1 MNGPDDVTG
10 FDPNGPGLPGKLF
23 GLPFTPE
30 TARVVILPV
39 PWEVTV
45 SYHTGTAR
53 GPKAVQEASRQI
65 DLFHLDIP
73 EAWKLGAAIT
83 EVPDTDA
90 FSAQGLV
97 EILATN
103 PPWAEGLPL
112 AAAGFE
118 ARRYKKD

>member
-1 MNGPDDVTG
+1 MPALQTAEAKGY
-10 FDPNGPGLPGKLF
+10 LP
-23 GLPFTPE
+23 
-30 TARVVILPV
+30 ILSV
-39 PWEVTV
+39 HDE
-45 SYHTGTAR
+45 
-53 GPKAVQEASRQI
+53 
-65 DLFHLDIP
+65 
-73 EAWKLGAAIT
+73 AIT

>member
-1 MNGPDDVTG
+1 MTG
-10 FDPNGPGLPGKLF
+10 NVCQTLARDILMPALQTAEAKGYLP
-23 GLPFTPE
+23 
-30 TARVVILPV
+30 ILSV
-39 PWEVTV
+39 HDE
-45 SYHTGTAR
+45 
-53 GPKAVQEASRQI
+53 
-65 DLFHLDIP
+65 
-73 EAWKLGAAIT
+73 AIT

-97 EILATN
+97 GILATN